1 MYEPTPDKVRCVHV
15 CALPNLTTLSHTV
28 IVENFVVWK
37 FSWLPPST
45 KIMPTK
51 IYVQRI
57 Q

>member
-1 MYEPTPDKVRCVHV
+1 MRFYMLSVY
-15 CALPNLTTLSHTV
+15 CAIEIAYTSVMFEITV

-37 FSWLPPST
+37 FLWLPPST

-51 IYVQRI
+51 LYVQRI

>member
-1 MYEPTPDKVRCVHV
+1 MIGYARLDLFMHYV
-15 CALPNLTTLSHTV
+15 CASTITV

-51 IYVQRI
+51 SYVQLI
-57 Q
+57 QQ